1 MSDKIVLNVK
11 EFIKENHLL
20 SPSTTVIVALSGGA
34 DSVALFYLLLDILPK
49 EQVVAAHFNHRWR
62 GDDSQRDEDFVKKI
76 CKEAGVKLYFRRC
89 LKNDN

>member
-20 SPSTTVIVALSGGA
+20 SPSTTVIVALSGA

-49 EQVVAAHFNHRWR
+49 EQVVATHFNHRWR
-62 GDDSQRDEDFVKKI
+62 GDDSQRDEDFVKKF
-76 CKEAGVKLYFRRC
+76 VKKQALNYIVAMS
-89 LKNDN
+89 